1 VTTPISSTPPRRKR
15 PRSVHLF
22 ALAVLYLG
30 VMNLVRA
37 RLALDGQ
44 SFAQTLLPTMPL
56 TYLGVGGLVW
66 GSVFVVAAFGVWRLW
81 QWARTLLL
89 AAIIVYQLHIWANH
103 LIFDTSA
110 YSRLVWPFQIGI
122 SVAWIVVVWGF
133 LFLPGIRRVFVKR
146 E

>member
-1 VTTPISSTPPRRKR
+1 MTTPISSTPPRRKR

-44 SFAQTLLPTMPL
+44 SFVQTLPLTMPL
-56 TYLGVGGLVW
+56 AYLGIGGLVW
-66 GSVFVVAAFGVWRLW
+66 GSVFVVAAFGVWRLR
-81 QWARTLLL
+81 QWARKLLL

-110 YSRLVWPFQIGI
+110 YSRQVWPFQIGI
-122 SVAWIVVVWGF
+122 SLAWMIGVWGF
-133 LFLPGIRRVFVKR
+133 LFLPGIRRIF
-146 E
+146 

>member
-1 VTTPISSTPPRRKR
+1 
-15 PRSVHLF
+15 
-22 ALAVLYLG
+22 
-30 VMNLVRA
+30 MNLVRA

-133 LFLPGIRRVFVKR
+133 LFLPGIRRVFVQR

>member
-1 VTTPISSTPPRRKR
+1 
-15 PRSVHLF
+15 
-22 ALAVLYLG
+22 
-30 VMNLVRA
+30 MNLARA
-37 RLALDGQ
+37 RFALDGQ
-44 SFAQTLLPTMPL
+44 SFAQTLPLAMTL
-56 TYLGVGGLVW
+56 TYLGVGGLAW

-81 QWARTLLL
+81 PWARTLLL

-110 YSRLVWPFQIGI
+110 YSRQVWPFQIGI
-122 SVAWIVVVWGF
+122 SLAWIVVVWGF

>member
-1 VTTPISSTPPRRKR
+1 
-15 PRSVHLF
+15 VHLF

-30 VMNLVRA
+30 VTNLVRA

-44 SFAQTLLPTMPL
+44 SFAQTLPLTMPL

-81 QWARTLLL
+81 PWARKLLL
-89 AAIIVYQLHIWANH
+89 VSIMAYQFHISTNH

-146 E
+146 EM